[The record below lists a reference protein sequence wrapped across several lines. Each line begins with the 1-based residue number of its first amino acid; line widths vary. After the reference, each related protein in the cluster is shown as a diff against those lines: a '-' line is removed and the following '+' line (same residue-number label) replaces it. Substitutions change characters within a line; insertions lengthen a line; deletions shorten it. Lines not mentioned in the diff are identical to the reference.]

1 MVQAS
6 AAPVGLPAK
15 KDYINFSA
23 DSALMQLIGGDTL
36 VYAALVKKINQFEWS
51 QERMVAITNNA
62 IFNIHKKKIKRVITI
77 SDIGGISKTVPPSR
91 YTAKFT
97 VHVPSSYDYRFSTE
111 KSAEGRHK
119 MRWLFARGC

>member
-36 VYAALVKKINQFEWS
+36 VYASMVKKINMFEWS
-51 QERMVAITNNA
+51 QERMIAITNNA
-62 IFNIHKKKIKRVITI
+62 IINIHKKKIKRVIRI
-77 SDIGGISKTVPPSR
+77 DDIGGISKTVPPSR
-91 YTAKFT
+91 CTTEFT
-97 VHVPSSYDYRFSTE
+97 VHVPSSYDYRFISE
-111 KSAEGRHK
+111 K
-119 MRWLFARGC
+119 